1 MLTLIATCLLAA
13 GTTFTPLPEWTI
25 TEIVGGGRPR
35 SVYILGSSYT
45 LLPSIACLNKMG
57 DNIPCSEPD
66 YSTRI
71 TMQRSLV
78 PGQVAEP
85 PQGCTLKIGVKE

>member
-13 GTTFTPLPEWTI
+13 GTTFTPMPAWTI

-35 SVYILGSSYT
+35 SNYIFA
-45 LLPSIACLNKMG
+45 PSAACMDRRG
-57 DNIPCSEPD
+57 ESAPCPEPD

-71 TMQRSLV
+71 TMQRELS
-78 PGQVAEP
+78 PGIVAEA
-85 PQGCTLKIGVKE
+85 PQGCTLRAQGKE

>member
-13 GTTFTPLPEWTI
+13 GATFTPLPEWTI
-25 TEIVGGGRPR
+25 TEIIGGGRPR
-35 SVYILGSSYT
+35 TGYI
-45 LLPSIACLNKMG
+45 LLPSVACLSKLG
-57 DNIPCSEPD
+57 DVISCPEPD

-85 PQGCTLKIGVKE
+85 PQGCTLTIEAKE